1 MWVEGSK
8 RQEVEAARLE
18 TETVL
23 FLSCF
28 VVRNSHRTYPL
39 SRGEDTLL
47 DDRHIKEFVTIF
59 WAGLP

>member
-23 FLSCF
+23 LLSYF
-28 VVRNSHRTYPL
+28 VVHNSHRTYPL
-39 SRGEDTLL
+39 SRGEDIDT
-47 DDRHIKEFVTIF
+47 TS
-59 WAGLP
+59 G